1 MPIPPKA
8 PKPVPIT
15 GNADPIRPPAT
26 ANDANVI
33 TDFTATDRPI
43 YSLVPSLIAFAAAF
57 TISSGIRA

>member
-33 TDFTATDRPI
+33 TDF
-43 YSLVPSLIAFAAAF
+43 AAAF
-57 TISSGIRA
+57 TISSVIRAFYLLK